1 MHDRNCKEGGPLP
14 DVKAMK
20 TSHTQPTTYPWM
32 RDRSSNPESLPQM
45 SGILPVPS
53 QIWTSHMA
61 SSNTNLGVV
70 LGASTAVSGWPSSQ
84 SHELKKLLS
93 HRTHAAPFSALLQCL
108 DVRLSSPWAGQGSQV
123 VEGQHAEWEKEEPK
137 WVAYLA
143 MGYVTGSGRRE

>member
-1 MHDRNCKEGGPLP
+1 
-14 DVKAMK
+14 
-20 TSHTQPTTYPWM
+20 
-32 RDRSSNPESLPQM
+32 
-45 SGILPVPS
+45 
-53 QIWTSHMA
+53 MA

-143 MGYVTGSGRRE
+143 MGYVTGSGRREWGGEADQVVDASFVGQIVGCVSWAEA